1 MEISNNMFTKL
12 QTIYETEALLQ
23 EKRHYIYNK
32 FNSLLNGITYSTEEI
47 FALLHYTISRPEF
60 KFSERTL
67 QFIRGNLSLKDKNI
81 LMAKQV
87 LNSFAFENRIRY
99 EDSIEVFNDIL
110 ENLMPKN

>member
-32 FNSLLNGITYSTEEI
+32 FNSLLNGRTYSSLEI
-47 FALLHYTISRPEF
+47 FAILHYTISSSEF

-67 QFIRGNLSLKDKNI
+67 QFIRENVSLKDKNI
-81 LMAKQV
+81 LMAKQF

-99 EDSIEVFNDIL
+99 EDSIEVFIDIFD
-110 ENLMPKN
+110 NLVPKN